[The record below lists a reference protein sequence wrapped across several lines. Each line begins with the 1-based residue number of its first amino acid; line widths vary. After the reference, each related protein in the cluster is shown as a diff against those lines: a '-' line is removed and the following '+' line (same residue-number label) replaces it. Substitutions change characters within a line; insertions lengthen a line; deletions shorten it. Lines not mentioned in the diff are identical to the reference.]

1 MKKTPGRSRLR
12 GLLALGGTIGFSA
25 VIAVFTI
32 GCNPGQIA
40 SDTLDGTADVGR
52 ATGGFFADVGG
63 FVFDNTIGHLIP
75 DPNE

>member
-1 MKKTPGRSRLR
+1 MA
-12 GLLALGGTIGFSA
+12 GLLT
-25 VIAVFTI
+25 VIAFFAI
-32 GCNPGQIA
+32 GCNAGQIA
-40 SDTLDGTADVGR
+40 GDTLDGAAEVGR